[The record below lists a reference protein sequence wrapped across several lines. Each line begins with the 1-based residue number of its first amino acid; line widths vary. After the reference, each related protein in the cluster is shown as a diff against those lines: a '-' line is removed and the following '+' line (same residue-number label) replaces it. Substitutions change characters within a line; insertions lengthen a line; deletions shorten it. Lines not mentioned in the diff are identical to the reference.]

1 MAKSEVAG
9 VAPTMIIPSGTEIEV
24 DTRGQL
30 SVKTPGNLVIQH
42 SGNYGTIESEGG
54 SIRIESNAEVE
65 AVTVRC
71 AETCYVQ
78 GSLTAWRVE
87 AKAIHLEESARA
99 NVVLQETQRMQIGR
113 DARLVGNFQSEKELF
128 VLFSRFASQFRALP
142 FFGEREGGGE
152 LQAGEA
158 EKLIA
163 SSFEELTEAGELRT
177 VAADGSESAVK
188 GEKAGPGKP
197 GKAREAAADAPAPP
211 ARDAKDA
218 PVAGQ
223 APRPGD
229 LPDSLFFSRIL
240 LEREFNR
247 GSYGPTSKRV
257 IEELIKLLTNRDL
270 DNLKSTYTSLF
281 SRVVEPGHDL
291 KRARD
296 LMADFFSGKTGE
308 I

>member
-1 MAKSEVAG
+1 MAKSEVGG

-24 DTRGQL
+24 DSRGQL

-42 SGNYGTIESEGG
+42 SGNYGTIESESG

-128 VLFSRFASQFRALP
+128 VLFSRFANQFRALP
-142 FFGEREGGGE
+142 FFGDREGGGE
-152 LQAGEA
+152 LSAGEA
-158 EKLIA
+158 ERLIE
-163 SSFEELTEAGELRT
+163 SSFESLAEGGELKT
-177 VAADGSESAVK
+177 ISTEDGDAGQDGSEPPTGDEPAK
-188 GEKAGPGKP
+188 APKQKKEKASASSDGASTASPT
-197 GKAREAAADAPAPP
+197 
-211 ARDAKDA
+211 
-218 PVAGQ
+218 
-223 APRPGD
+223 APRPGE

-257 IEELIKLLTNRDL
+257 IEELIKLLTDREL
-270 DNLKSTYTSLF
+270 DSLRSSYTSLF
-281 SRVVEPGHDL
+281 SRIVEPGHDL

>member
-24 DTRGQL
+24 DSRGQL

-54 SIRIESNAEVE
+54 SIRIEANAEVE

-142 FFGEREGGGE
+142 FFGERDNGELGGGDADKLIEPNFEALVGAAE
-152 LQAGEA
+152 LKTVDASAGEKTKSGEEGKKGGATSASAKGKSA
-158 EKLIA
+158 EDSKSGDLK
-163 SSFEELTEAGELRT
+163 SGMPT
-177 VAADGSESAVK
+177 
-188 GEKAGPGKP
+188 
-197 GKAREAAADAPAPP
+197 
-211 ARDAKDA
+211 
-218 PVAGQ
+218 
-223 APRPGD
+223 PRPGD

-257 IEELIKLLTNRDL
+257 IEELIKLLTDRDL
-270 DNLKSTYTSLF
+270 EGLKKSYTSLF

-308 I
+308 V